1 MRVNNTLRKII
12 DCFWGKHCRDSAC
25 QTSFIVFQKFTCA
38 FSFVTRSLIDRCQI
52 MTERIMFQSLFESL
66 LNHLYNY
73 ANKNVSVKHL
83 SLTCITSILAT
94 IYSLKNCS
102 VHGRSQFFTIRT
114 SQPANNI
121 CLLHM
126 AMNLFFSNM

>member
-1 MRVNNTLRKII
+1 
-12 DCFWGKHCRDSAC
+12 
-25 QTSFIVFQKFTCA
+25 
-38 FSFVTRSLIDRCQI
+38 

-121 CLLHM
+121 RLLHM